1 MIVPIVE
8 ATRIEAIAFMGI
20 VACEAA
26 VFTVPVDVWPVVVV
40 VSVIRVPLGVRK

>member
-40 VSVIRVPLGVRK
+40 SVIRVPLGVRK